1 MFLRLNVLALTL
13 LLAALLRIK
22 AEVTCLKSSWIHNC
36 RMRTFQFQYVSIYL
50 HLKRFERPRQVLRRL
65 VQDPQ
70 LDAPEIQPHCCCRQ
84 DARLREESF
93 CTSSSFF
100 FFFLLLLFSS
110 SSSCAAEI
118 VIGTSTG
125 TCKFKSLGKC
135 CRSRNFPKC
144 ASEGGRRKFFGFKC
158 QEQLQVGGRQEVL
171 RTGAGHDVFASWVA
185 EPFKDS

>member
-1 MFLRLNVLALTL
+1 MLQKFSPIAVAGRMPDLERNLFAL
-13 LLAALLRIK
+13 LLLL
-22 AEVTCLKSSWIHNC
+22 S
-36 RMRTFQFQYVSIYL
+36 
-50 HLKRFERPRQVLRRL
+50 
-65 VQDPQ
+65 
-70 LDAPEIQPHCCCRQ
+70 
-84 DARLREESF
+84 
-93 CTSSSFF
+93 SSSFF
-100 FFFLLLLFSS
+100 FFSFLLPLLVLPKLS
-110 SSSCAAEI
+110 
-118 VIGTSTG
+118 GTSTG

>member
-1 MFLRLNVLALTL
+1 MLLLRRTEGPGRPKTSKWMQDAENIIFDTDCAAVRTVQRVSGPRTTFAYWMFLRLNVLALTL

-93 CTSSSFF
+93 CTSSSSFF
-100 FFFLLLLFSS
+100 FFFLFL
-110 SSSCAAEI
+110 
-118 VIGTSTG
+118 
-125 TCKFKSLGKC
+125 C
-135 CRSRNFPKC
+135 CRNCHRN
-144 ASEGGRRKFFGFKC
+144 EHWN
-158 QEQLQVGGRQEVL
+158 LQV
-171 RTGAGHDVFASWVA
+171 
-185 EPFKDS
+185 